1 VRGRTRMHRAKKHRP
16 VVAEL
21 KDDITDSINGADEE
35 EEEESDDAQ
44 VNTEEQ
50 PDNDEENDGVEEEE
64 ESDKAEEEFEEQD
77 AEVET
82 GEDVT
87 TGSKKRKRITTTG
100 ALSVERLQ
108 KFREENE
115 KKGVVYL
122 SRIPPYMRPIKLRH
136 LLSQYGDVLR
146 IYLEPERKSKYLILF

>member
-1 VRGRTRMHRAKKHRP
+1 MHRAKKHRP

-64 ESDKAEEEFEEQD
+64 ESDEAEELEEQD

-82 GEDVT
+82 GEDVA
-87 TGSKKRKRITTTG
+87 TGSRKRKRITTTG

>member
-1 VRGRTRMHRAKKHRP
+1 VPQNRQGMHCAKKHRP
-16 VVAEL
+16 VAAEL
-21 KDDITDSINGADEE
+21 KDGITDSLNGADEE
-35 EEEESDDAQ
+35 EAL
-44 VNTEEQ
+44 NTEEQQQ

-64 ESDKAEEEFEEQD
+64 ESDEAEELEEQD

-82 GEDVT
+82 GEDVA
-87 TGSKKRKRITTTG
+87 TGSRKRKRITTTG

-146 IYLEPERKSKYLILF
+146 IYLEPERKSPNFVLLVNS